1 MEKKVELREAI
12 STNHAARVAHDELG
26 GILIPHGYEIVSKG
40 DLRTDVCEYSPSF
53 RTQSFDSF
61 IEYVT
66 AEVSEESVETIRPIC
81 WVSDKGRGTLT
92 VTANLNRGS
101 SKEPV
106 TRNRRN
112 SQASRTNFATYSA
125 YPNAQW
131 RRIMGLIG
139 GDAINQKQ
147 LITELMTIGVQNIT
161 GETSMDPSSEYL
173 AGSQVLAA
181 FQSLTADIAQQTTVR
196 ATHSSIEM
204 SAMDKVAAKSDAVL
218 PMILNIVAPFSVD
231 FERSVIQCLVEYPVT
246 EIGDRKV
253 VNIALR
259 PLNLPEIDENI
270 AKELV
275 DKVREAF
282 KDLPIEVFI
291 GDFA

>member
-40 DLRTDVCEYSPSF
+40 DLRTDICEYSPSF

-61 IEYVT
+61 IEYVS
-66 AEVSEESVETIRPIC
+66 AEVTEESVETIRPVC
-81 WVSDKGRGTLT
+81 WVDDKGRGTLT

-106 TRNRRN
+106 ARNQRN
-112 SQASRTNFATYSA
+112 SEANRANYATYTA

-131 RRIMGLIG
+131 RRIMSLLDSG
-139 GDAINQKQ
+139 AINQKQ
-147 LITELMTIGVQNIT
+147 LITELMTIGIQNIS
-161 GETSMDPSSEYL
+161 GETSMDSTSEAL
-173 AGSQVLAA
+173 TGAQILAA

-204 SAMDKVAAKSDAVL
+204 SAMDKVAAKSEATL
-218 PMILNIVAPFSVD
+218 PMIINIVAPFSVD
-231 FERSVIQCLVEYPVT
+231 FERTAIQCLVEYPVT
-246 EIGDRKV
+246 EMGDRKI
-253 VNIALR
+253 VNISLK
-259 PLNLPEIDENI
+259 PLNLPEINENI
-270 AKELV
+270 AMELV
-275 DKVREAF
+275 SKVRDAF
-282 KDLPIEVFI
+282 DDLPIDVYI
-291 GDFA
+291 GNFA